1 MSEGILSAAEVDSLK
16 QAPVASMLP
25 VLATR
30 WSPRSFKDEPVSAA
44 DLKTILEAARWSASS
59 SNEQPWRYFVGVK
72 GTETWDKILACLV
85 PFNQLWAK
93 NAGVLLLAVAQAKTA
108 KGSPN
113 HYALYDLG
121 QATATAILQAHALG
135 LVSHSMGG
143 FNNDAA
149 RATFGLSED
158 FALGAVVAIG
168 YQDEPAALPNDTL
181 LEREVAPRT
190 RKPLSEIALSALDV
204 PAEI

>member
-1 MSEGILSAAEVDSLK
+1 MTLSLK
-16 QAPVASMLP
+16 EANHLKEAPVPSMLP
-25 VLATR
+25 VIATR
-30 WSPRSFKDEPVSAA
+30 WSPRSFKDEPVLSA

-72 GTETWDKILACLV
+72 GAETWDKILACLV
-85 PFNQLWAK
+85 PFNQSWAK
-93 NAGVLLLAVAQAKTA
+93 NAGVLLLTFAQAKTA
-108 KGSPN
+108 KGSFN

-143 FNNDAA
+143 FDHAAA
-149 RATFGLSED
+149 RTTFGLSED

-168 YQDEPAALPNDTL
+168 HQDEPSALHNEAL
-181 LEREVAPRT
+181 VEREVAPRE
-190 RKPLSEIALSALDV
+190 RRPLSEIALSALNT
-204 PAEI
+204 PALL

>member
-1 MSEGILSAAEVDSLK
+1 MTLSLEEVNRLK
-16 QAPVASMLP
+16 NAPVESMLP

-30 WSPRSFKDEPVSAA
+30 WSPRSFKDQPVSSA

-72 GTETWDKILACLV
+72 GTETWDKIFACLV
-85 PFNQLWAK
+85 PFNQSWAK
-93 NAGVLLLAVAQAKTA
+93 HAGVLLLTVAQAKAA

-121 QATATAILQAHALG
+121 QATATAIIQAHALG

-143 FNNDAA
+143 FNHDAA
-149 RATFGLSED
+149 RQTFGLSED

-168 YQDEPAALPNDTL
+168 HQDEPSALPNETL
-181 LEREVAPRT
+181 LERELAPRE
-190 RKPLSEIALSALDV
+190 RKPLPEIALSALNV
-204 PAEI
+204 PVEL